1 MAFLNKK
8 EDVIDLEL
16 TQYGKYLVSQ
26 GKFKPTYYAF
36 YDDDIIY
43 DQRYA
48 TGGGLETQK
57 DIENRILV
65 DTPTLSAQYLFHSV
79 DNLEMQDGYSRTDE
93 MESEKIQQVPEK
105 HYALNNPIASSELAT
120 DKAPAF
126 DITLKKGEIKRS
138 ETTISGS
145 VNEAFSIQQ
154 VPQIK
159 MKDVKYFITVKD
171 DEGNDNFIV
180 DRYEDGT
187 YLHVQ
192 DNYILL
198 EVEENN
204 VPINR
209 DNFELEV
216 YVVDDNN
223 KIQYP
228 LYFSET
234 KEMVVDGIL
243 LDEEEQTPQGP
254 PAVDEV
260 RYYFDIL
267 TDDAAAPFL
276 TELERKQQAKQ
287 ARKERR
293 RERKAKSGKTE
304 GRQRRRGN
312 RTGGSGGST
321 QRRRGNR
328 TGGSG
333 GSTGGGSGY

>member
-48 TGGGLETQK
+48 TGSGLETQK
-57 DIENRILV
+57 DIEGRILEN
-65 DTPTLSAQYLFHSV
+65 TPTLSAQYLFRSV

-145 VNEAFSIQQ
+145 VNEILSIQQ

-159 MKDVKYFITVKD
+159 IKDVKYFITVKD

-187 YLHVQ
+187 YLHVE
-192 DNYILL
+192 DDYILL

-216 YVVDDNN
+216 YVVDENN

-243 LDEEEQTPQGP
+243 LDEEERTPQGP

-276 TELERKQQAKQ
+276 TELEREQQARQ
-287 ARKERR
+287 ARRKERR

-304 GRQRRRGN
+304 GRQRRRV
-312 RTGGSGGST
+312 
-321 QRRRGNR
+321 NR

>member
-145 VNEAFSIQQ
+145 VNEVFSIQQ

-159 MKDVKYFITVKD
+159 MKDIKYFITVKD
-171 DEGNDNFIV
+171 DNNFNV

-187 YLHVQ
+187 YLYVE
-192 DNYILL
+192 DDYILL

-216 YVVDDNN
+216 YVVDENN

-243 LDEEEQTPQGP
+243 LDEEERTPQGP

-267 TDDAAAPFL
+267 TDATAEPFL
-276 TELERKQQAKQ
+276 TELEAEQQV
-287 ARKERR
+287 RR
-293 RERKAKSGKTE
+293 NR
-304 GRQRRRGN
+304 RQRRTQLGS
-312 RTGGSGGST
+312 SGGS
-321 QRRRGNR
+321 
-328 TGGSG
+328 GGSG

>member
-48 TGGGLETQK
+48 TGSGLETQK
-57 DIENRILV
+57 DIEGRILEN
-65 DTPTLSAQYLFHSV
+65 TPTLSAQYLFRSV

-145 VNEAFSIQQ
+145 VNEVFSIQQ

-159 MKDVKYFITVKD
+159 MKDIKYFITVKD
-171 DEGNDNFIV
+171 NNNFNV

-187 YLHVQ
+187 YLYVE
-192 DNYILL
+192 DDYILL

-216 YVVDDNN
+216 YVVDENN

-243 LDEEEQTPQGP
+243 LDEEERTPQGP

-276 TELERKQQAKQ
+276 TEPDREQQV
-287 ARKERR
+287 RR
-293 RERKAKSGKTE
+293 NRQ
-304 GRQRRRGN
+304 QRR
-312 RTGGSGGST
+312 TQLGGSGGS
-321 QRRRGNR
+321 R
-328 TGGSG
+328 GSG

>member
-36 YDDDIIY
+36 FDDDIIY

-48 TGGGLETQK
+48 VGGGLETQK
-57 DIENRILV
+57 DIEGRILE

-93 MESEKIQQVPEK
+93 MEGEKIQQVPEK
-105 HYALNNPIASSELAT
+105 HYALNNPIANSELAT
-120 DKAPAF
+120 DNAPAF
-126 DITLKKGEIKRS
+126 DITFKRGEIRRS

-145 VNEAFSIQQ
+145 VNEVFSIQQ
-154 VPQIK
+154 IPQIK
-159 MKDVKYFITVKD
+159 AKDVKYFITVKD
-171 DEGNDNFIV
+171 DENFIV
-180 DRYEDGT
+180 DRYDDGT
-187 YLHVQ
+187 YLHVR
-192 DNYILL
+192 DDYLLL
-198 EVEENN
+198 EIEENN
-204 VPINR
+204 VPLNR
-209 DNFELEV
+209 DNFDLEV
-216 YVVDDNN
+216 YVIDEND

-243 LDEEEQTPQGP
+243 LDEEEQVELGS

-267 TDDAAAPFL
+267 TDDAAEPFL
-276 TELERKQQAKQ
+276 TDLQRTRQT
-287 ARKERR
+287 
-293 RERKAKSGKTE
+293 RERARNTSG
-304 GRQRRRGN
+304 GRS
-312 RTGGSGGST
+312 TGGGG
-321 QRRRGNR
+321 GN
-328 TGGSG
+328 
-333 GSTGGGSGY
+333 TGGGSGY

>member
-57 DIENRILV
+57 DIEDRILV

-145 VNEAFSIQQ
+145 VNEVFSIQQ

-159 MKDVKYFITVKD
+159 MKDIKYFITVKD
-171 DEGNDNFIV
+171 DNNFNV

-187 YLHVQ
+187 YLYVE
-192 DNYILL
+192 DDYILL

-216 YVVDDNN
+216 YVVDENN

-243 LDEEEQTPQGP
+243 LDEEERTPQGP

-267 TDDAAAPFL
+267 TDATAEPFL
-276 TELERKQQAKQ
+276 TELEAEQQV
-287 ARKERR
+287 RR
-293 RERKAKSGKTE
+293 NR
-304 GRQRRRGN
+304 RQRRTQLGS
-312 RTGGSGGST
+312 SGGS
-321 QRRRGNR
+321 
-328 TGGSG
+328 GGSG

>member
-57 DIENRILV
+57 DIEGRILEN
-65 DTPTLSAQYLFHSV
+65 TPTLSAQYLFHSV

-105 HYALNNPIASSELAT
+105 HYALNNPIAVSELAT

-145 VNEAFSIQQ
+145 VNEVFSIQQ

-159 MKDVKYFITVKD
+159 MKDIKYFITVKD
-171 DEGNDNFIV
+171 DNNFNV

-187 YLHVQ
+187 YLYVE
-192 DNYILL
+192 DDYILL

-216 YVVDDNN
+216 YVVDENN

-243 LDEEEQTPQGP
+243 LDEEERTPQGP

-267 TDDAAAPFL
+267 TDATAEPFL
-276 TELERKQQAKQ
+276 TELEAEQQV
-287 ARKERR
+287 RR
-293 RERKAKSGKTE
+293 NR
-304 GRQRRRGN
+304 RQRRTQLGS
-312 RTGGSGGST
+312 SGGS
-321 QRRRGNR
+321 
-328 TGGSG
+328 GGSG

>member
-48 TGGGLETQK
+48 TGSGLETQK
-57 DIENRILV
+57 DIEGRILEN
-65 DTPTLSAQYLFHSV
+65 TPTLSAQYLFHSV

-145 VNEAFSIQQ
+145 VNEVFSIQQ

-159 MKDVKYFITVKD
+159 MKDIKYFITVKD
-171 DEGNDNFIV
+171 NNNFNV

-187 YLHVQ
+187 YLYVE
-192 DNYILL
+192 DDYILL

-216 YVVDDNN
+216 YVVDENN

-243 LDEEEQTPQGP
+243 LDEEERTPQGP

-276 TELERKQQAKQ
+276 TEPDREQQV
-287 ARKERR
+287 RR
-293 RERKAKSGKTE
+293 NRQ
-304 GRQRRRGN
+304 QRR
-312 RTGGSGGST
+312 TQLGGSGGS
-321 QRRRGNR
+321 R
-328 TGGSG
+328 GSG

>member
-48 TGGGLETQK
+48 TGSGLETQK
-57 DIENRILV
+57 DIEGRILEN
-65 DTPTLSAQYLFHSV
+65 TPTLSAQYLFRSV

-145 VNEAFSIQQ
+145 VNEVFSIQQ

-159 MKDVKYFITVKD
+159 MKDIKYFITVKD
-171 DEGNDNFIV
+171 DNNFNV

-187 YLHVQ
+187 YLYVE
-192 DNYILL
+192 DDYILL

-216 YVVDDNN
+216 YVVDENN

-243 LDEEEQTPQGP
+243 LDEEERTPQGP

-267 TDDAAAPFL
+267 TDATAEPFL
-276 TELERKQQAKQ
+276 TELEAEQQV
-287 ARKERR
+287 RR
-293 RERKAKSGKTE
+293 NR
-304 GRQRRRGN
+304 RQRRTQLGS
-312 RTGGSGGST
+312 SGGS
-321 QRRRGNR
+321 
-328 TGGSG
+328 GGSG

>member
-48 TGGGLETQK
+48 TGSGLETQK

-145 VNEAFSIQQ
+145 VNEVFSIQQ

-159 MKDVKYFITVKD
+159 MKDIKYFITVKD
-171 DEGNDNFIV
+171 DNNFNV

-187 YLHVQ
+187 YLYVE
-192 DNYILL
+192 DDYILL

-216 YVVDDNN
+216 YVVDENN

-243 LDEEEQTPQGP
+243 LDEEERTPQGP

-267 TDDAAAPFL
+267 TDATAEPFL
-276 TELERKQQAKQ
+276 TELEAEQQV
-287 ARKERR
+287 RR
-293 RERKAKSGKTE
+293 NR
-304 GRQRRRGN
+304 RQRRTQLGS
-312 RTGGSGGST
+312 SGGS
-321 QRRRGNR
+321 
-328 TGGSG
+328 GGSG

>member
-145 VNEAFSIQQ
+145 VNEILSIQQ

-159 MKDVKYFITVKD
+159 IKDVKYFITVKD

-187 YLHVQ
+187 YLHVE
-192 DNYILL
+192 DDYILL

-216 YVVDDNN
+216 YVVDENN

-243 LDEEEQTPQGP
+243 LDEEERTPQGP

-276 TELERKQQAKQ
+276 TELEREQQARQ
-287 ARKERR
+287 ARRKERR

-321 QRRRGNR
+321 
-328 TGGSG
+328 
-333 GSTGGGSGY
+333 GGGSGY

>member
-36 YDDDIIY
+36 FDDDIIY

-48 TGGGLETQK
+48 SGSGLETQK

-65 DTPTLSAQYLFHSV
+65 NTPTLSAQYLFHSV
-79 DNLEMQDGYSRTDE
+79 DNLEMQDGYSRTNE

-105 HYALNNPIASSELAT
+105 HYALNNPIANSELAT

-126 DITLKKGEIKRS
+126 DITLRKGEIRRS

-145 VNEAFSIQQ
+145 VNEVYSIQQ
-154 VPQIK
+154 IPQIK
-159 MKDVKYFITVKD
+159 VKDIKYYITVKD
-171 DEGNDNFIV
+171 DDDFIV
-180 DRYEDGT
+180 DRYGDGT
-187 YLHVQ
+187 YLGVR
-192 DNYILL
+192 DDYILL
-198 EVEENN
+198 EIEENN
-204 VPINR
+204 VPLNR
-209 DNFELEV
+209 DNFDLEV
-216 YVVDDNN
+216 YVMDEND

-243 LDEEEQTPQGP
+243 LDEEEQMGLGP
-254 PAVDEV
+254 AAADEV

-267 TDDAAAPFL
+267 TDSAASPFL
-276 TELERKQQAKQ
+276 VELERKEA
-287 ARKERR
+287 A
-293 RERKAKSGKTE
+293 
-304 GRQRRRGN
+304 RQRKKLKRRKRSKSKARQAGGGN
-312 RTGGSGGST
+312 TSG
-321 QRRRGNR
+321 
-328 TGGSG
+328 G
-333 GSTGGGSGY
+333 GSTGGSSGY